1 MQPLLSEMSS
11 IRVFTTEIKTLLDLL
26 AQMEEVK
33 QKNKKDGKKRE
44 TILKSNLEFTP
55 GVTCP

>member
-44 TILKSNLEFTP
+44 TIPKSDLEFTP